1 MAVSS
6 YSLRGFEDYYV
17 TDDDQEIKS
26 RMKEIYNDT
35 ATITQARWVQQSIDE
50 RFYAGDQTLWNEFY
64 SSIPVFRRKQFNF
77 NKIKSIVNMVSGYQ
91 RKNRKAL
98 NVIPVEDSD
107 QETSDQKS
115 KVLRWANSQININ
128 QVFSEA
134 FLGSLVTGMNLLSV
148 WVDRRTDVFSGDIQV
163 DNLSY
168 NGYLIDPYFKKN
180 DLSDCN
186 YIWTR
191 KFLSKKQIASLLPKR
206 EEEIMSMRND
216 MNKGQYFNFLP
227 ENYNM
232 NQRDLLPY
240 DEFWYLDYRDT
251 TLLVDPQR
259 EESMEWTGPEENL
272 KLFLIQHPEIKKR
285 TIQKQTC
292 KLAICVNNRV
302 MYNGKNP
309 YRIDRYPFAPVTA
322 YYQPELPYYEWRIQ
336 GMVRGLRDAQ
346 FILNRRQQILLD
358 VLESQVN
365 SGMVVMEDSL
375 VDDKDA
381 FKTGQGQALFI
392 KKDAPLGLDSV
403 RKIMPADV
411 SPAFMQVIE
420 QMDSNLMSISGVNEE
435 LLGSAEDDKAGILS
449 MLRQGAG
456 LTGLHGLFDN
466 LDESM
471 KNIGRI
477 ELDMIQ
483 ANFTPSK
490 IARIIGQEPT
500 DKFFDKSFQKFD
512 CEVVEGSDTPTQKM
526 TAFKQKLYLKEMG
539 LPIPTEDLLSEATF
553 QNKTETV
560 KKIQAAEQQ
569 QQQMQQQQMQV
580 QMQEI
585 QARAELSHARAN
597 ADQGLAVER
606 ASRVQENQALAV
618 ERRANAIKDLEQAS
632 LDKIKAAKELATI
645 DLSQLQQLL
654 DIVERIKDSEG
665 AKMESLERGQPSA
678 QPTQQG

>member
-1 MAVSS
+1 
-6 YSLRGFEDYYV
+6 
-17 TDDDQEIKS
+17 
-26 RMKEIYNDT
+26 
-35 ATITQARWVQQSIDE
+35 
-50 RFYAGDQTLWNEFY
+50 
-64 SSIPVFRRKQFNF
+64 
-77 NKIKSIVNMVSGYQ
+77 
-91 RKNRKAL
+91 
-98 NVIPVEDSD
+98 
-107 QETSDQKS
+107 
-115 KVLRWANSQININ
+115 
-128 QVFSEA
+128 
-134 FLGSLVTGMNLLSV
+134 
-148 WVDRRTDVFSGDIQV
+148 
-163 DNLSY
+163 
-168 NGYLIDPYFKKN
+168 
-180 DLSDCN
+180 
-186 YIWTR
+186 
-191 KFLSKKQIASLLPKR
+191 
-206 EEEIMSMRND
+206 
-216 MNKGQYFNFLP
+216 
-227 ENYNM
+227 
-232 NQRDLLPY
+232 
-240 DEFWYLDYRDT
+240 
-251 TLLVDPQR
+251 
-259 EESMEWTGPEENL
+259 
-272 KLFLIQHPEIKKR
+272 
-285 TIQKQTC
+285 
-292 KLAICVNNRV
+292 